1 MSISGKASELAAELK
16 NCEEV
21 TLLREAS
28 KEIEKSEAN
37 IKMLDDFR
45 KIQMEAYSEQMQNGE
60 VSEKTKQKFK
70 NIGSVVS
77 MNPSVNKYIQTEQRF
92 SIMWQNVLKMLNDA
106 IGIDFSFG
114 TGKNKK

>member
-1 MSISGKASELAAELK
+1 MSIYDKAGELAEEFK

-21 TLLREAS
+21 TTLREAS

-45 KIQMEAYSEQMQNGE
+45 KIQMEVYSEKMQNGE
-60 VSEKTKQKFK
+60 VSEETKQKFK

-77 MNPSVNKYIQTEQRF
+77 MNPSVNKYIQAEQRF
-92 SIMWQNVLKMLNDA
+92 SITWQHILKILNDA

-114 TGKNKK
+114 AGKNKK

>member
-1 MSISGKASELAAELK
+1 MSICDKASELAAELK

-21 TLLREAS
+21 TALREAS

-92 SIMWQNVLKMLNDA
+92 SIMWQNILKVLNDA